1 MPRVYSSRRSAIT
14 FSIIS
19 TSSTCGLVRW
29 ALAALDALLWA
40 LALPLCKRGHQRAL
54 AWQPANPEALGVDT
68 RLGRLL
74 VHAAG
79 AAVGAREA
87 RVREDATQ
95 HQSALPRREFCLL
108 LLASYFLLL
117 TSHFLLLTCTG
128 ASCLLLVDLIYIS
141 RFWVRVASSRSP
153 APLGSSPLPSPL
165 PPSRSAH
172 PAVLRSRPATAD
184 ACGNSIQTSPPSS
197 EDGALIRQRV
207 VAAGSANVCRFGS
220 RPW

>member
-1 MPRVYSSRRSAIT
+1 MPRAYSSRRSAIT

-117 TSHFLLLTCTG
+117 TPCS
-128 ASCLLLVDLIYIS
+128 LIPYLY
-141 RFWVRVASSRSP
+141 RRELP
-153 APLGSSPLPSPL
+153 APRRPDLHLTLLGARCQLSIPSTSGLLSFAFSSASFSLCSPSGVAIETRHRRRVREQHSNLAPL
-165 PPSRSAH
+165 
-172 PAVLRSRPATAD
+172 
-184 ACGNSIQTSPPSS
+184 
-197 EDGALIRQRV
+197 E
-207 VAAGSANVCRFGS
+207 
-220 RPW
+220 